1 MFNCFQTR
9 VRAIMEMAFLKVD
22 CARRHS
28 NFPQGR
34 KMGKR
39 RNA

>member
-1 MFNCFQTR
+1 
-9 VRAIMEMAFLKVD
+9 MEMAFLKVD

-34 KMGKR
+34 KTGRGEMREASRIG
-39 RNA
+39 